1 MFKTIVEY
9 YIELNWG
16 FQTRKKHSIIVLVV
30 EYIRENFK
38 RLFLKTGFF
47 ELKWFILQRSY

>member
-16 FQTRKKHSIIVLVV
+16 FQTRKKHCIIVLVV

-47 ELKWFILQRSY
+47 ELKWII